1 MYPERSKSITVN
13 NFIVIVLLT
22 TIIAAGCG
30 STGEV
35 RLDMADNGRQIEVE
49 VDQILVI
56 SLESNPTTGFGWE
69 LIEIEDPILQS
80 MGDAE
85 FQPSESKEVVGAGG
99 IGILLYSSINQFLWQ
114 EVAVIL
120 IAVFGVVLVSEF
132 ISATVR
138 QRIT

>member
-85 FQPSESKEVVGAGG
+85 FQPSESKEVVDAGG
-99 IGILLYSSINQFLWQ
+99 TEIFRIKVVGTGQTILTLVYRRSWEEDVDPLETFRIN
-114 EVAVIL
+114 VI
-120 IAVFGVVLVSEF
+120 VN
-132 ISATVR
+132 
-138 QRIT
+138 